1 MTTTKKLKS
10 TAGPKKRVERS
21 SVSAKRPNQY
31 PLNAKKTAVSQK
43 PSKKNSQGPYATHQ
57 RSDNQSSNKPEAE
70 SRLEAITKPRMRDQ
84 IAEQIRN
91 LVISERLQPGDRLP
105 TETVLAER
113 FGVSRLTVREATKAL
128 EFLGILR
135 SKTGVGLTVGELD
148 WQRMTHNLGFHAS
161 LHQVDEDALID
172 SRVIVET
179 GIIPYVMKRIEKDPQ
194 IVVELQDLVGQLR
207 NAQDLQTRVEVD
219 LRFHRTL
226 LEASGLAPMIAFGE
240 MLQVFFQKF
249 RDNVKKAG
257 WDEAVAS
264 HQRIVDSLKSQKPAK
279 AIAELKQHIEN
290 HRVISRKSKPG
301 T

>member
-1 MTTTKKLKS
+1 MRS
-10 TAGPKKRVERS
+10 TSE
-21 SVSAKRPNQY
+21 N
-31 PLNAKKTAVSQK
+31 LNAST
-43 PSKKNSQGPYATHQ
+43 
-57 RSDNQSSNKPEAE
+57 R
-70 SRLEAITKPRMRDQ
+70 AIAPQLDVISKPRIRDQ
-84 IAEQIRN
+84 IAEQIRA
-91 LVISERLQPGDRLP
+91 LIVSERLQPGKRLP
-105 TETVLAER
+105 TETELAER

-148 WQRMTHNLGFHAS
+148 WQKVTQNLGFHSS
-161 LHQVDEDALID
+161 LHQIDADELID

-179 GIIPYVMKRIEKDPQ
+179 GIIPHVLKRIKQDPT
-194 IVVELQDLVGQLR
+194 VLATLQGFIEQLR
-207 NAQDLQTRVEVD
+207 DAKDLQTRVEID
-219 LRFHRTL
+219 LKFHRTL

-249 RDNVKKAG
+249 RDSVKKAG

-264 HQRIVDSLKSQKPAK
+264 HQRIVDALRSQKPSK

-290 HRVISRKSKPG
+290 HRHKIK

>member
-1 MTTTKKLKS
+1 MKGSQVTTSKKPKTNSGAKKKSQKSRLTVERTTKRGLS
-10 TAGPKKRVERS
+10 D
-21 SVSAKRPNQY
+21 
-31 PLNAKKTAVSQK
+31 KTAPAVTTS
-43 PSKKNSQGPYATHQ
+43 SGENSQR
-57 RSDNQSSNKPEAE
+57 RSIEKQETE
-70 SRLEAITKPRMRDQ
+70 GRFEAIAKPRIRDQ
-84 IAEQIRN
+84 IAEQIRG

-105 TETVLAER
+105 TETELAER

-161 LHQVDEDALID
+161 LHQVDEDELID

-194 IVVELQDLVGQLR
+194 IVVRLQDLVAQLR
-207 NAQDLQTRVEVD
+207 EARDLQTRVEID

-249 RDNVKKAG
+249 RDSVKKAG
-257 WDEAVAS
+257 WDEAVVS

-290 HRVISRKSKPG
+290 HRAESRKSKPKH
-301 T
+301 

>member
-1 MTTTKKLKS
+1 VTTTKKPKT
-10 TAGPKKRVERS
+10 TAGPNKRAERS
-21 SVSAKRPNQY
+21 SVSAERPNQHR
-31 PLNAKKTAVSQK
+31 LNAKKASVTQKASQ
-43 PSKKNSQGPYATHQ
+43 KNSQ
-57 RSDNQSSNKPEAE
+57 RQSANKLESE

-84 IAEQIRN
+84 IAEQIRG

-179 GIIPYVMKRIEKDPQ
+179 GIIPYVMKRIEKDSQ
-194 IVVELQDLVGQLR
+194 IVVQLQDLVAQLR
-207 NAQDLQTRVEVD
+207 DAQDLQTRVEVD

>member
-10 TAGPKKRVERS
+10 TSRSPQPRQKSSSAVERPLKRTTRAKAPDA
-21 SVSAKRPNQY
+21 SVAAGKEDSGRRVLEKSDTEKRF
-31 PLNAKKTAVSQK
+31 AV
-43 PSKKNSQGPYATHQ
+43 
-57 RSDNQSSNKPEAE
+57 
-70 SRLEAITKPRMRDQ
+70 ITKPRMQDQ
-84 IAEQIRN
+84 IAEQIRG
-91 LVISERLQPGDRLP
+91 LIIAERLQPGDRLP
-105 TETVLAER
+105 TETEMAER

-148 WQRMTHNLGFHAS
+148 WQKMTHNLGFHAS
-161 LHQVDEDALID
+161 LHQVDADELID

-179 GIIPYVMKRIEKDPQ
+179 GIIPYVMRRIEQEPQ
-194 IVVELQDLVGQLR
+194 ILVRLQDLVAQLR
-207 NAQDLQTRVEVD
+207 DATDLQTRVEVD
-219 LRFHRTL
+219 LQFHRTL

-249 RDNVKKAG
+249 RDSVKKAG
-257 WDEAVAS
+257 WEEAVAS

-290 HRVISRKSKPG
+290 HRRKSKA
-301 T
+301 

>member
-1 MTTTKKLKS
+1 MKGSQVTTSKKPKTTTGAKKKS
-10 TAGPKKRVERS
+10 QKSSLTVERPTKRGL
-21 SVSAKRPNQY
+21 SAKTSP
-31 PLNAKKTAVSQK
+31 AVTTS
-43 PSKKNSQGPYATHQ
+43 SGENSQR
-57 RSDNQSSNKPEAE
+57 RSIEKQETEGRFEVIA
-70 SRLEAITKPRMRDQ
+70 KPRMRDQ
-84 IAEQIRN
+84 IAEQIRG
-91 LVISERLQPGDRLP
+91 LIIAERLQPGDRLP
-105 TETVLAER
+105 TETELAER

-161 LHQVDEDALID
+161 LHQVDEDELID

-194 IVVELQDLVGQLR
+194 IVVRLQDLVAQLR
-207 NAQDLQTRVEVD
+207 EARDLQTRVEID

-249 RDNVKKAG
+249 RDSVKKAG
-257 WDEAVAS
+257 WDEAVVS

-290 HRVISRKSKPG
+290 HRAESRKGKPKH
-301 T
+301 

>member
-1 MTTTKKLKS
+1 MTTTKKPKTNAS
-10 TAGPKKRVERS
+10 SKKRSAKSSLTVERPTKRGSIAKAIPAVATS
-21 SVSAKRPNQY
+21 SGE
-31 PLNAKKTAVSQK
+31 
-43 PSKKNSQGPYATHQ
+43 NSQRKSIEKQETEG
-57 RSDNQSSNKPEAE
+57 RF
-70 SRLEAITKPRMRDQ
+70 EAITKPRMRDQ
-84 IAEQIRN
+84 IAEQIRA

-105 TETVLAER
+105 TETEMAER

-194 IVVELQDLVGQLR
+194 IVVRLQDLVAQLR
-207 NAQDLQTRVEVD
+207 DAKDLQTRVEVD

-249 RDNVKKAG
+249 RDSVKKAG
-257 WDEAVAS
+257 WDEAVVS
-264 HQRIVDSLKSQKPAK
+264 HQRIVDSLKSQKPAR

-290 HRVISRKSKPG
+290 HRAISRKTKSKH
-301 T
+301 